1 MARLLLILVAFAKL
15 DHLRSIQEILDI
27 TMHDLDILLIAML
40 LTTLLS
46 PMVAPA
52 PLALRVLLL
61 LLLEFSIGR
70 LRLVESVHLL
80 LLPGVVLLSL

>member
-1 MARLLLILVAFAKL
+1 MAGFLLILVTFAKL

-27 TMHDLDILLIAML
+27 AMHDLDILLIAML

-52 PLALRVLLL
+52 PLTLRVLLL

>member
-1 MARLLLILVAFAKL
+1 MAGFLLILVTFAKL

-27 TMHDLDILLIAML
+27 AMHDLDILLIAML

-52 PLALRVLLL
+52 PLTLRVLLL

-80 LLPGVVLLSL
+80 LLPSVVLLSL

>member
-1 MARLLLILVAFAKL
+1 MARFLLILVTFAKL
-15 DHLRSIQEILDI
+15 NHLRSIQEILDI
-27 TMHDLDILLIAML
+27 AMHDLDILLIAML

-52 PLALRVLLL
+52 PLTLRVLLL

>member
-27 TMHDLDILLIAML
+27 AMHDLDILLIAML

-52 PLALRVLLL
+52 PLTLRVLLL

>member
-1 MARLLLILVAFAKL
+1 MAGFLLILVTFAKL

-27 TMHDLDILLIAML
+27 AMHDLDILLIAML

-52 PLALRVLLL
+52 PLTL
-61 LLLEFSIGR
+61 
-70 LRLVESVHLL
+70 
-80 LLPGVVLLSL
+80 